1 MEKETV
7 ACSVPKVKDHE
18 SNSACAGTHLY
29 TSVISVA
36 THDSKSRT
44 VFYYNPRPPVEFGA
58 PGIDVRVAWYGGGL
72 DHGHGK

>member
-1 MEKETV
+1 M
-7 ACSVPKVKDHE
+7 
-18 SNSACAGTHLY
+18 Y